1 MNVILNFLAGGGG
14 ATTGGGGG
22 GWVTSLTGSSGTNE
36 KLAVRLGVGGDDDM
50 GDRSGD
56 DDLGE
61 FDAEDVKEGGGVIM
75 GTGKDIGGPVGAGAA
90 FGFASGSDE
99 LLVAKHSGGY
109 GSLDGGRR
117 GSS

>member
-1 MNVILNFLAGGGG
+1 MNIMLNFRVGSGG
-14 ATTGGGGG
+14 AVTGGGGG
-22 GWVTSLTGSSGTNE
+22 GCATSLTGSSGTNE

-75 GTGKDIGGPVGAGAA
+75 GTGEDIGGFVGVGAA
-90 FGFASGSDE
+90 FGFASDSDE
-99 LLVAKHSGGY
+99 LLVVGCSSGQ